1 MDEYKNVNHQSCI
14 QQERGEQL
22 LPAAA
27 YWLRTKEADQ
37 WKQQKNKFN
46 RVYMCMCNLLEKRL
60 FMRAI

>member
-37 WKQQKNKFN
+37 
-46 RVYMCMCNLLEKRL
+46 
-60 FMRAI
+60 